1 MVPETPEEQRPQPPH
16 QDPTLLVQTVTRL
29 GGSGS
34 REKALSG
41 HRFTR
46 SPDGSGRSPASR
58 RCISDGDVTGP
69 NWRPYQSVTLGSKGG
84 RSCSPIGRRCPP
96 QSPRGLRALPRKPCC
111 SVPWL
116 MHVYACECVLEALHV
131 RGHTSRPRRSLP
143 GLSSE
148 TQSFRPGPRA
158 WLPPHRLARPI
169 GHSPSCRI
177 PRWRPPAPPSPLS
190 VHSSRD
196 APAAE
201 HSGWGAAG
209 CWPAPLRGPWGAGQ
223 AAPVPTQALLGVSV
237 PLGPELPVSRA
248 TETHA

>member
-1 MVPETPEEQRPQPPH
+1 MDSPRPPPGQKQPSSSITELRRSLPCILSPHEMSTTVWSARRWWQDEDTVVPETPEEQRPQPPH

-69 NWRPYQSVTLGSKGG
+69 NWRPYRSVTLGSKGG

-111 SVPWL
+111 SVAL
-116 MHVYACECVLEALHV
+116 AHVCV
-131 RGHTSRPRRSLP
+131 
-143 GLSSE
+143 
-148 TQSFRPGPRA
+148 
-158 WLPPHRLARPI
+158 
-169 GHSPSCRI
+169 CM
-177 PRWRPPAPPSPLS
+177 
-190 VHSSRD
+190 
-196 APAAE
+196 
-201 HSGWGAAG
+201 
-209 CWPAPLRGPWGAGQ
+209 
-223 AAPVPTQALLGVSV
+223 
-237 PLGPELPVSRA
+237 
-248 TETHA
+248 